1 CFGLGSLTK
10 ASVVIARTALAA
22 LAVCSPA
29 LAAASERTTTT
40 IYVGRH
46 FEVREHDQPTKYVF
60 NCATRVASITGSLSS
75 NPRIHRLR
83 LYPGWNLCSIA
94 LTGSFP
100 ASGWD
105 VLSAAYQ
112 WNESTG
118 NYSPVDAGQTLS
130 AGTILWLEARTNA
143 TIAVIGAYADPTTQ
157 QVQSGGAYVPST
169 GLEAWNPSL

>member
-1 CFGLGSLTK
+1 MAFPAIFETCFRVGSLTK
-10 ASVVIARTALAA
+10 AFPGTVCTAIATLAG
-22 LAVCSPA
+22 CSSA
-29 LAAASERTTTT
+29 LAAASGPTTTT

-46 FEVREHDQPTKYVF
+46 FEVRDHDQPTKYVF

-112 WNESTG
+112 WNEPTG
-118 NYSPVDAGQTLS
+118 NY
-130 AGTILWLEARTNA
+130 
-143 TIAVIGAYADPTTQ
+143 
-157 QVQSGGAYVPST
+157 
-169 GLEAWNPSL
+169 